1 MLFRHQDLDIPLV
14 EYDAG
19 GSQAILIL
27 REVPAGIRWIDLANV
42 PPFCRPLDAP
52 VHDIVKTSFQIAVYV
67 LMDHADLLSVL
78 LEVDPAMVMEGREI
92 WVSEFPAD
100 LMDENA
106 GYPTHD
112 PIDREESS
120 QPVLVH
126 LIIAV
131 RREVQLL
138 AFQQLLRLTVDIRQ
152 VNRPPLL
159 GSGEPRS

>member
-1 MLFRHQDLDIPLV
+1 MLFRHQDLDVPLV
-14 EYDAG
+14 ENDTDGAR
-19 GSQAILIL
+19 SVLSI
-27 REVPAGIRWIDLANV
+27 REVPPGVRRIDLANV
-42 PPFCRPLDAP
+42 SPLRGPLDTS
-52 VHDIVKTSFQIAVYV
+52 VYDIFKTSFLIALYV
-67 LMDHADLLSVL
+67 LMDHAYLLSVL
-78 LEVDPAMVMEGREI
+78 FEVDTGMVMEGREI

-100 LMDENA
+100 PMDENA